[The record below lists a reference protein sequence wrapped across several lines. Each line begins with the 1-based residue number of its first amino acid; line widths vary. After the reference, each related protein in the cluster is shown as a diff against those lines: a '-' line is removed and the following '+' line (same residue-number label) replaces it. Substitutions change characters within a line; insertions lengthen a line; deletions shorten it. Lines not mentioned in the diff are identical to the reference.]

1 MTLVKL
7 HIIFVLGGHRLP
19 QALPGVDGSSARRHR
34 RQRDRWYPS
43 GIPARTLSKIK
54 PTAGAVELSELEDQR
69 MTTGLQGHGHGGNYA
84 RTMAAGA
91 NMRRLQRQLRQAD
104 GAYQQLLD
112 RETHRYHSGGGR
124 IGIISALFGSN
135 SRSFLEASLRGIQR
149 QLNALQPDVEEQA
162 RGLGTMATGLRGLH
176 SAEIARLTAR
186 RAQVEEELRACPAE
200 GGGCVVSRKSRQRK
214 SRQRK
219 SRRRTSRKNRR
230 L

>member
-1 MTLVKL
+1 MRGLLDVIQSL
-7 HIIFVLGGHRLP
+7 
-19 QALPGVDGSSARRHR
+19 
-34 RQRDRWYPS
+34 
-43 GIPARTLSKIK
+43 
-54 PTAGAVELSELEDQR
+54 ESELEDQR

-84 RTMAAGA
+84 RTMSAGA